1 MSVAPSIVLFVAGAM
16 SAGFAIAGLFFLRF
30 WVRTRDRLFAA
41 FAAAF
46 WLMALNQVVAG
57 FSRHAHVENSAA
69 YLLRLA
75 AFVLIIVAVLS
86 KNGPRG
92 SQP

>member
-1 MSVAPSIVLFVAGAM
+1 MSPSPAVVLFIAGAM

-30 WVRTRDRLFAA
+30 WARTRDRLFAA

-46 WLMALNQVVAG
+46 WLMALNQAIAG
-57 FSRHAHVENSAA
+57 FSRHAHIENSAA

-75 AFVLIIVAVLS
+75 AFALIIIAVLS
-86 KNGPRG
+86 KNTTPD
-92 SQP
+92 SP